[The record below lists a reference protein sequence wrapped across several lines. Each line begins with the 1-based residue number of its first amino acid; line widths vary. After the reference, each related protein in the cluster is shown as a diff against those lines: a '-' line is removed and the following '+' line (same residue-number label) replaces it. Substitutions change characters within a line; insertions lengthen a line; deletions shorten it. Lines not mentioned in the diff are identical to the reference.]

1 MATIVTNGETTG
13 MSDVPPEYGVKY
25 KAPMKSKEAAMKI
38 DLQNPPKYLKQTT
51 TGRIYPFSIFKANRD
66 DMEPYEMPAP
76 LSEEKTA
83 ALDTMIDAAIALNE
97 LEDDAAEIVFDRL
110 EIIKAAIAQIP
121 VEAYGKSIGNKPA
134 LPKVKDV
141 SDLAGFKVTAAEILG
156 IIKG

>member
-13 MSDVPPEYGVKY
+13 MSDVPPEYGVNY
-25 KAPMKSKEAAMKI
+25 KEPMKSKEAAMKI
-38 DLQNPPKYLKQTT
+38 DLLNPPKYLKQTT
-51 TGRIYPFSIFKANRD
+51 TGRIYPFSPFKANRD
-66 DMEPYEMPAP
+66 DMEPYEMPV
-76 LSEEKTA
+76 EETPVPVTA
-83 ALDTMIDAAIALNE
+83 EKAKDIGVPQEETKEALE
-97 LEDDAAEIVFDRL
+97 GEFDRL

>member
-13 MSDVPPEYGVKY
+13 MSDVPPEYGVNY
-25 KAPMKSKEAAMKI
+25 KEPMKSKEAAMKI

-66 DMEPYEMPAP
+66 DMEPYEMPVINPVAQ
-76 LSEEKTA
+76 EKIYDEHKRQA
-83 ALDTMIDAAIALNE
+83 AAKEALE
-97 LEDDAAEIVFDRL
+97 GEFGRL

-121 VEAYGKSIGNKPA
+121 VESYGKPIGNKPA

-141 SDLAGFKVTAAEILG
+141 SDLAGFKVTAAEILD